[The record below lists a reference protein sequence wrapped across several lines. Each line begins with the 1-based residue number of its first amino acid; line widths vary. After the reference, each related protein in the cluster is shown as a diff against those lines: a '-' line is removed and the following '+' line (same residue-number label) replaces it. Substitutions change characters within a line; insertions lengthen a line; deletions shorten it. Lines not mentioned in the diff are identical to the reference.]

1 MNWQPIENAPS
12 YTTDQVIIVW
22 NWRLNEAD
30 MTRADGDFWRQL
42 LREGSRP
49 RWSHWMPLPE
59 RPKLPDDMTV
69 AELRDELDIVQAQTI

>member
-12 YTTDQVIIVW
+12 NTTDQRIIVW

-30 MTRADGDFWRQL
+30 VVLADGDFWRQL
-42 LREGSRP
+42 LRKGSRP

-59 RPKLPDDMTV
+59 RPKDT
-69 AELRDELDIVQAQTI
+69 Q